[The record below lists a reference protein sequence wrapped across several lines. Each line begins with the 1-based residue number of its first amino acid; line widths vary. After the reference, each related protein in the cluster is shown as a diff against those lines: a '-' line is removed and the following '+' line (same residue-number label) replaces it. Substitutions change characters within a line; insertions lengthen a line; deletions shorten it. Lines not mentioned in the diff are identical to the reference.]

1 MLVCKFCFT
10 VQPSLSVHLRRR
22 CMKNST
28 ADEIKDVVDE
38 AKRTFSRLASK
49 ASVWDY
55 STLKEIVSED
65 SQVASLIRE
74 MKDQGICVTNVPSA
88 TGSQDAGPSAP
99 SAQPYVPI
107 HVFCCCCRELYLV
120 CVCVAYIFIWC
131 MLNVFVF

>member
-1 MLVCKFCFT
+1 
-10 VQPSLSVHLRRR
+10 
-22 CMKNST
+22 MKNST
-28 ADEIKDVVDE
+28 ADEIKDVVNE
-38 AKRTFSRLASK
+38 AKRTFSRLGSK

-65 SQVASLIRE
+65 SQVASLIGE